1 MRRLKRIARG
11 AIRRLGYDVHRIPA
25 EEVPKGAPEEATAYT
40 GIEVFPLAMIDLIHR
55 RKGDVFFIQAGAH
68 DGLTYDPMRPFIDEY
83 HLPGILIEPQP
94 KIFAKLVENY
104 RGAKNLIFENV
115 AVAHQDGE
123 VSLYTFAEG
132 SALPEHATQLA
143 SFRRD
148 ALVHN
153 GHSYEGEVVETR
165 VAAIT
170 LSSLLEKHNVERVDI
185 LQLDTEGFDFEII
198 KMIDFTRIKP
208 SIISF
213 ESAFLS
219 VPEQQACTR
228 LLSSHGYR
236 LATFHVDTVAVLQ
249 SNYREALHAGLE
261 QAMSKKL
268 SPNVKEALPAGLE
281 QAMSKTSAN

>member
-1 MRRLKRIARG
+1 MEHMKRIARG
-11 AIRRLGYDVHRIPA
+11 ALRRLGYNIHRITPTEAPA
-25 EEVPKGAPEEATAYT
+25 EASADEPAYT
-40 GIEVFPLAMIDLIHR
+40 EVEVFPLAMIDLIHR
-55 RKGDVFFIQAGAH
+55 RNGDVFFIQAGAH
-68 DGLTYDPMRPFIDEY
+68 DGLTYDPIRPFVSEY
-83 HLPGILIEPQP
+83 NLPGILIEPQP
-94 KIFAKLVENY
+94 KIFAQLVENY
-104 RGAKNLIFENV
+104 RGAKNLIFEN
-115 AVAHQDGE
+115 AALAHQDGE

-132 SALPEHATQLA
+132 SALPEHATMLA

-153 GHSYEGEVVETR
+153 GHAYKGEVVETR
-165 VAAIT
+165 VPAIT
-170 LSSLLEKHNVERVDI
+170 LSSLLKKHNVTRVDV
-185 LQLDTEGFDFEII
+185 LQMDTEGFDFEII
-198 KMIDFTRIKP
+198 KMIDFDIIKP

-219 VPEQQACTR
+219 IPERHACNR

-268 SPNVKEALPAGLE
+268 SPNVREAFPEGLE
-281 QAMSKTSAN
+281 QAISKTPVS